1 MEEEKMYT
9 LEEVR
14 DKVRAAIEHRAT
26 WMALMY
32 LEMKKAGVANAEQI
46 TRSAIS
52 QTGEMHGKAMRAA
65 IENPED
71 IRRFKEHFMHPVNRA
86 LFGVDVVKNMPE
98 ELELEFGYCALV
110 EGWKKLGVEQETLEL
125 LCDMAMD
132 GDRGIARGMGYD
144 FELGDTIAKRGCN
157 SCQMRYFHEK

>member
-1 MEEEKMYT
+1 MENEKMYT

-32 LEMKKAGVANAEQI
+32 LEMKKAGVQNAEQI
-46 TRSAIS
+46 TRAAIS
-52 QTGEMHGKAMRAA
+52 KTGEMHGKAMRAA
-65 IENPED
+65 IQNPDD
-71 IRRFKEHFMHPVNRA
+71 IRQFNDYFMTPSTKA
-86 LFGVDVVKNMPE
+86 TFGVDVQKNLPD
-98 ELELEFGYCALV
+98 ELKLEFGYCALV
-110 EGWKKLGVEQETLEL
+110 EGWKKLGVDDETLEL

-144 FELGDTIAKRGCN
+144 FELKDTIAKRDCKN
-157 SCQMRYFHEK
+157 CQIRFFSKK